1 LIILGL
7 KKATEEEIQE
17 QRDVIMR
24 SQYFDPIERFPER
37 IDQLLDALN
46 RVCSTLIIF
55 YLLLMIVKIY
65 MTQRTRRS
73 TMRETTI

>member
-1 LIILGL
+1 MEIISLIILGW

-17 QRDVIMR
+17 QQDARMR

-46 RVCSTLIIF
+46 RVCSFL
-55 YLLLMIVKIY
+55 
-65 MTQRTRRS
+65 
-73 TMRETTI
+73 TI